1 MDTAEKAKFSHALE
15 IARRFVAARQSATA
29 LSDYPGP
36 LPPDLVSAYRCQDA
50 AIDLWPDTVAGW
62 KIGKIPEAAQA
73 KVGSH
78 RLAGPIFAKG
88 VHKAADESEIVC
100 GVFVGGTACVEAE
113 YVFEVGKDAPA
124 DKTEWSIADAAKIAG
139 RLFVGVEMAG
149 SPLSDINGRGP
160 CIVVSD
166 FGNNADEILG
176 AEIPGWRALKWEDLT
191 VETFIDGKLIGAG
204 GALAIPGGPLESL
217 QFIAENVA
225 KRGRPL
231 KKGML
236 ISTGAATGV
245 HDVVAG
251 QKARITFKG
260 IQTIRVA
267 TAPRTAA
274 RQQQT
279 QRT

>member
-1 MDTAEKAKFSHALE
+1 MVTAEKAKFSHALE
-15 IARRFVAARQSATA
+15 IARRFVAARRNAVA

-36 LPPDLVSAYRCQDA
+36 MPPDLVSAYQCQDA
-50 AIDLWPDTVAGW
+50 AIDLWPDTVVGW
-62 KIGKIPEAAQA
+62 KIGKIPEAVQA
-73 KVGSH
+73 EVGGH

-88 VHKAADESEIVC
+88 VHTALDADEIVC

-113 YVFEVGKDAPA
+113 YVFEVGEDAPA
-124 DKTEWSIADAAKIAG
+124 DKTEWSIADAAEIAG

-160 CIVVSD
+160 RVVISD

-176 AEIPGWRALKWEDLT
+176 VEIPGWRSLEWKDLT
-191 VETFIDGKLIGAG
+191 AETFIDGKLIGTG
-204 GALAIPGGPLESL
+204 GALQIPGGPLESL

-245 HDVVAG
+245 HDVLAG
-251 QKARITFKG
+251 QKAHITFKG

-267 TAPRTAA
+267 TVPRTAA
-274 RQQQT
+274 R
-279 QRT
+279 